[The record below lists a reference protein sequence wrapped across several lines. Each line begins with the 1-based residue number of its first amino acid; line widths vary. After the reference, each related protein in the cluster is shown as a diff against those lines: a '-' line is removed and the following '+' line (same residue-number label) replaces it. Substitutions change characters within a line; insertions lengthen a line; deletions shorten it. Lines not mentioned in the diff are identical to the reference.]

1 MGKKTVLTIS
11 LAIIFCFSLSLYLLD
26 RKGKSSRVYRQ
37 TYEISESALPVYTSK
52 NSADLLSF
60 YKSQGFRGRL
70 FVHIGNYLHFFGL
83 GNDIYRGN
91 DRFPIKVF
99 SLFDAYEER
108 ITVKNFLWVMMQ
120 GNIAREI
127 YYLLPDAVFY
137 KKMKTARAE
146 GRNVSVTADRVVAN
160 YYGSRRVI
168 SHRLPDIKEPVL
180 LNIDASYFES
190 TEADGLMKELK
201 SSGLRIDALT
211 LSFAEDNPY
220 VTDVARERL
229 KVFAEELLRKG

>member
-11 LAIIFCFSLSLYLLD
+11 LAIILCFSLSLYLLD
-26 RKGKSSRVYRQ
+26 RKGKRSRVYRQ

-60 YKSQGFRGRL
+60 YKSQGFRGRV
-70 FVHIGNYLHFFGL
+70 FVHVGKYLHFL
-83 GNDIYRGN
+83 ATVDDIYRDKN
-91 DRFPIKVF
+91 RFPVRVF

-108 ITVKNFLWVMMQ
+108 ITTKNFLWVMMQ

-137 KKMKTARAE
+137 EKMNAARAE
-146 GRNVSVTADRVVAN
+146 GRNVSVTADRIIAN
-160 YYGSRRVI
+160 YYGSKRVV
-168 SHRLPDIKEPVL
+168 SNRLPDIKEPVL
-180 LNIDASYFES
+180 LNIDASFFNS
-190 TEADGLMKELK
+190 TDTAGLMKELK

-220 VTDVARERL
+220 VTDVGRKRL
-229 KVFAEELLRKG
+229 KRFAEELLKR